1 MSGGMMGMTSAVSNV
16 DARIHGFEAGG
27 EFRPTQNW
35 TLGGNVA
42 WAWGANM
49 DAQTPLPQMTPLEGR
64 FTAAWDNGQWSAGVL
79 LRAVAAQSRVSL
91 NQGNV
96 TGRDLSPSA
105 GFATLALNAG
115 YRINTRMQ
123 LTAGIDNLFNRTYSE
138 HLNLAG
144 SADFG
149 YPALP
154 VRIHEPGRNL
164 WLKLNLAL

>member
-1 MSGGMMGMTSAVSNV
+1 
-16 DARIHGFEAGG
+16 
-27 EFRPTQNW
+27 
-35 TLGGNVA
+35 
-42 WAWGANM
+42 
-49 DAQTPLPQMTPLEGR
+49 
-64 FTAAWDNGQWSAGVL
+64 
-79 LRAVAAQSRVSL
+79 L

-96 TGRDLSPSA
+96 TGRDLGPSA

-115 YRINTRMQ
+115 YRLNARMQ
-123 LTAGIDNLFNRTYSE
+123 LTTGIDNLFNRTYSE